1 MQTDPQPDTSGAP
14 RADSTSAAFIPAS
27 LFAPKRGYQTSPRS
41 ALRALRPAV
50 PGGTVFLCAPQRSSA
65 CPACPACPACS
76 ACSCLPLPFPVNRAL
91 LAAEALLAVKFHN
104 ALEGIQSRR
113 MSAASGAKHRGSLP
127 QKKVDRGL
135 AFL

>member
-50 PGGTVFLCAPQRSSA
+50 LGGTVFLCAPQRSS
-65 CPACPACPACS
+65 ACPACS

>member
-27 LFAPKRGYQTSPRS
+27 FFAPKRGYQTSPRS

-65 CPACPACPACS
+65 CSACP
-76 ACSCLPLPFPVNRAL
+76 ACSCLPLPFLVNRAL

-127 QKKVDRGL
+127 QKMVDRGL